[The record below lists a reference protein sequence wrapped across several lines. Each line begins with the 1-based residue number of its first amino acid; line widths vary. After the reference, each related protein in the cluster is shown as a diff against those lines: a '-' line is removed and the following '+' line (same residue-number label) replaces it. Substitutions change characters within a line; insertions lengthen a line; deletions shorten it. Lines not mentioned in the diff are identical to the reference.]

1 METKNIYP
9 PLPVM
14 YSVEKL
20 STSRFHE
27 SAYLFRVDDHG
38 DDRGSFLFNDIV
50 EEMWV
55 FIRYPQ
61 GRLGQTAVNRRC
73 HVSMQRFR
81 RGESLWSTKPRAGL
95 ESTANF

>member
-1 METKNIYP
+1 MRWKVGIEDSTVVTMEMIGG
-9 PLPVM
+9 L
-14 YSVEKL
+14 
-20 STSRFHE
+20 
-27 SAYLFRVDDHG
+27 
-38 DDRGSFLFNDIV
+38 FLFDIV

-81 RGESLWSTKPRAGL
+81 RGESLWLTTPRAGL
-95 ESTANF
+95 ESTAKF